1 MTYAESAAT
10 VGKPVESAAVFRLIY
25 RSHSRIPAT
34 GFEAELGSI
43 LRVARARNGESGITG
58 ALLVYDD
65 WFAQTLEGD
74 ESAVRGIYLEKDLRG
89 RMVAEVSAA

>member
-1 MTYAESAAT
+1 MTHSETVAT
-10 VGKPVESAAVFRLIY
+10 SDKAILPVAIFRLIY
-25 RSHSRIPAT
+25 RSHSRIPAAR
-34 GFEAELGSI
+34 FEAELGSI

-65 WFAQTLEGD
+65 WLAQTLEGD